1 VAGFVPSSLA
11 RDGADLPAEAAV
23 DFKRLGTILII
34 GGGAVVVGAF
44 AWWLAF
50 YSTIVN
56 ELSRAPNA
64 PRGGSSVFDL
74 VSCLYSSRDVCG
86 FIAGFARLIG
96 KTPYEPMLL
105 WFGLGVVVIGAAI
118 RLAARPAVGR
128 T

>member
-1 VAGFVPSSLA
+1 
-11 RDGADLPAEAAV
+11 V

-34 GGGAVVVGAF
+34 GGSAVTVAAF

-64 PRGGSSVFDL
+64 PRTTSVFDL
-74 VSCLYSSRDVCG
+74 ASCLYSSRDVCG
-86 FIAGFARLIG
+86 FIAGFARLLG

-105 WFGLGVVVIGAAI
+105 WLGLGVLVAGVVI
-118 RLAARPAVGR
+118 RLAAKPSVGR
-128 T
+128 S